1 MKFLGFFRE
10 PLKLVEVL
18 FLLLITFV
26 IVLDYF
32 FIQQNSN
39 IDVIKN
45 IKIALLIILWFVPIA
60 TPFSEKLRN
69 IYIFSIW
76 GLICMFCI
84 VADKSILSFLP
95 MFSLIYS
102 ILCRLIY
109 KSVFKVFPVQLWGS
123 WFASDR
129 YSKLEQ
135 RLSNKR
141 DLNFSVITFLSGLI
155 IPIIISQ
162 LIK

>member
-10 PLKLVEVL
+10 PLKRAEV
-18 FLLLITFV
+18 LLLILIIFGMGFY
-26 IVLDYF
+26 YF
-32 FIQQNSN
+32 LNQQKSCVD
-39 IDVIKN
+39 IAKN
-45 IKIALLIILWFVPIA
+45 IKITLLITLWFIPIA

-69 IYIFSIW
+69 IYMFSIW
-76 GLICMFCI
+76 GLICIFCI
-84 VADKSILSFLP
+84 VVDKSILSFLP
-95 MFSLIYS
+95 MFSLVYS

-109 KSVFKVFPVQLWGS
+109 KSVFNVFPVQLWGS
-123 WFASDR
+123 WFASNR